1 MTEPDGAA
9 ASLSVAAGPDA
20 GAAGA
25 GGDAARSAA
34 AALVPGALLVVV
46 ALVWG
51 STFPMTKDVL
61 TRTGTL
67 DVLAL
72 RFALAGAVS
81 AVALLP
87 ALRRAGLGIWW
98 RGAALGIVYTAAQ
111 VTQTLGIARAAA
123 SVSGFITALYV
134 VGTPLVAWSLW
145 RVRPA
150 RSTALG
156 VVLALTGAGVL
167 GLSGLHA
174 GAGEALLLAGALFYS
189 FHVVLLGR
197 WSTGRS
203 AWALSA
209 IQMMTLG
216 VAHVLI
222 ALPGGIAVPDRA
234 GDWASI
240 VYLAVVAGLGALVIQ
255 SWAQARMD
263 AARAVVIM
271 ALEPVFSAVF
281 SVTLYHEALTWR
293 LVVGGGLI
301 LAASIVVELAPV
313 LARRRLMRAAH
324 AGGSEPVPAALTTAL
339 PDHDRDQ
346 PML

>member
-1 MTEPDGAA
+1 MSEPDGAGAPLGA
-9 ASLSVAAGPDA
+9 AVAPDA
-20 GAAGA
+20 GAH
-25 GGDAARSAA
+25 GDSGRSAA
-34 AALVPGALLVVV
+34 ASLVPGALLLVV

-61 TRTGTL
+61 TRVGTL
-67 DVLAL
+67 DLLAL
-72 RFALAGAVS
+72 RFALAGLVS
-81 AVALLP
+81 GVALLP
-87 ALRRAGLGIWW
+87 ALRRADLGTWW
-98 RGAALGIVYTAAQ
+98 RGAVLGLVYAAAQ
-111 VTQTLGIARAAA
+111 VTQTLGIDRAAA

-134 VGTPLVAWSLW
+134 VGTPLLAWALW

-156 VVLALTGAGVL
+156 GGLARPGAGGL
-167 GLSGLHA
+167 GQSGRHA
-174 GAGEALLLAGALFYS
+174 GAGEALLLAGAVFYS

-203 AWALSA
+203 AWALAA

-222 ALPGGIAVPDRA
+222 ALPGGIAVPDRT
-234 GDWASI
+234 GDWTAV
-240 VYLAVVAGLGALVIQ
+240 VYLAVVAGLGALVVQ

-281 SVTLYHEALTWR
+281 SVTLYHEPLTWR

-313 LARRRLMRAAH
+313 LARGRLMRAAGPDG
-324 AGGSEPVPAALTTAL
+324 AEPVPAALTTSMPDRSEGDPL
-339 PDHDRDQ
+339 P
-346 PML
+346 